1 MVAVGEMVESTQRS
15 DNPVTERVDVV
26 DPAEKLPA
34 ETQKEK
40 NLFNA
45 QVRMMFATANP
56 GVMHTLL
63 VLIVGW
69 MYWGIADQDLLLLW
83 LGMMLA
89 ISTARLVI
97 VQVFAAQSPGDEEIA
112 WWDRVYLVAVFVTG
126 IAWGAAGFLLYPPDN
141 PIYQVALAFVI
152 GGISSSAT
160 ASLAARQIAV
170 VLAVSPALLIASA
183 RFLLD
188 GTEGHIEMGVLLLLY
203 LAVLMN
209 IGRAMHRQIV
219 DALSLRFENQNL
231 VESLER
237 SVSDLEAARRV
248 AEQSSRAK
256 TRFLASAS
264 HDLRQPVHAMTL
276 FVSALTRRLVSD
288 QQSQELIGKINR
300 SLDIVRGLLDSLLD
314 ISKLDAG
321 IVHVRE
327 ERIELRVLLDQ
338 VVNEF
343 AGEAEQKGLYL
354 RSIGSATFIESD
366 IILLGQIIRNLTAN
380 AIRYTD
386 DGGVLLAVRKK
397 SDKARIEVWDTGV
410 GIRTEDQKDVFQE
423 FFQLRNASSDQQ
435 GGLGLGLSIVKRT
448 CDLLGCQIE
457 VMSTFGKGS
466 RFVVTLPLAADQAQF
481 SPSTDLK
488 LPDMSGTHAPSHV
501 LLIEDDPLSADA
513 LSVLLESWGYKC
525 ALTDSLAGA
534 PGAIEA
540 LNGRIDLIISDYRLA
555 DGETGDRVANEV
567 RSQVGVKTPVLIV
580 TGDTGPD
587 RLLDL
592 RDTGFDLLHKPV
604 QPAELRAMVRHL
616 LAANVR

>member
-1 MVAVGEMVESTQRS
+1 MAMHEGVTNNEASKEPMSTHVGGPGLSMAS
-15 DNPVTERVDVV
+15 
-26 DPAEKLPA
+26 K
-34 ETQKEK
+34 ET

-69 MYWGIADQDLLLLW
+69 MYWGIADQDSLLLW
-83 LGMMLA
+83 LGVMLA
-89 ISTARLVI
+89 ISMARLAF
-97 VQVFAAQSPGDEEIA
+97 VQAFVARNPADDEIA
-112 WWDRVYLVAVFVTG
+112 WWDRIYLMAVFITG

-141 PIYQVALAFVI
+141 TVYQVALAFVI

-160 ASLAARQIAV
+160 ASLASRQIAV
-170 VLAVSPALLIASA
+170 VLAVSPALLIAST
-183 RFLLD
+183 RFLFD

-231 VESLER
+231 VASLEK
-237 SVSDLEAARRV
+237 SVSDLEVARGV

-276 FVSALTRRLVSD
+276 FVSALARRLAED
-288 QQSQELIGKINR
+288 EQSQGLIAKINR
-300 SLDIVRGLLDSLLD
+300 SLDSVRGLLDSLLD

-338 VVNEF
+338 IVNEF
-343 AGEAEQKGLYL
+343 SGEAEEKGLYL
-354 RSIGSATFIESD
+354 RSAGPMAFVDSD
-366 IILLGQIIRNLTAN
+366 PVLLGQIVRNLTAN

-386 DGGVLLAVRKK
+386 RGGVLVAARK
-397 SDKARIEVWDTGV
+397 SGNTARIEVWDTGV
-410 GIRTEDQKDVFQE
+410 GIRSEDQEDVFQE

-448 CDLLGCQIE
+448 CDLLGCQMQ
-457 VMSTFGKGS
+457 VMSEFGKGS
-466 RFVVTLPLAADQAQF
+466 RFVVSLQLAADQTRHVAHL
-481 SPSTDLK
+481 DLGA
-488 LPDMSGTHAPSHV
+488 PDMVSGQHAFRV

-513 LSVLLESWGYKC
+513 LKGLLESWGYEC
-525 ALTDSLAGA
+525 ALTDGVSGVTEAVGA
-534 PGAIEA
+534 LG
-540 LNGRIDLIISDYRLA
+540 NQVDLIISDYRLA
-555 DGETGDRVANEV
+555 NGETGDDAANEV
-567 RSQVGVKTPVLIV
+567 RSQVGEKTPVLIV

-616 LAANVR
+616 LASNTD

>member
-1 MVAVGEMVESTQRS
+1 MSEGVDRDEVAGKRKASVGGSRGLKGNSIEV
-15 DNPVTERVDVV
+15 
-26 DPAEKLPA
+26 
-34 ETQKEK
+34 

-45 QVRMMFATANP
+45 QVRMMYATANP
-56 GVMHTLL
+56 GIMHTLL

-69 MYWGIADQDLLLLW
+69 MYWGIADQESLLLW
-83 LGMMLA
+83 LGVMLA
-89 ISTARLVI
+89 ISMARLAI
-97 VQVFAAQSPGDEEIA
+97 VQIFAAQAPSDEDIL

-141 PIYQVALAFVI
+141 TVYQVALAFVI

-160 ASLAARQIAV
+160 ASLASRNIAV
-170 VLAVSPALLIASA
+170 VLAVSPALLIASS
-183 RFLLD
+183 RFLFD

-209 IGRAMHRQIV
+209 IGRAMNRQIV

-231 VESLER
+231 VASLEK
-237 SVSDLEAARRV
+237 SVSDLEVASRV

-276 FVSALTRRLVSD
+276 FVSALARRLATD
-288 QQSQELIGKINR
+288 QKSQGLIAKINR
-300 SLDIVRGLLDSLLD
+300 SLDSVRGLLDSLLD

-327 ERIELRVLLDQ
+327 ERLDLRVLLDQ

-343 AGEAEQKGLYL
+343 SGESEEKGLYL
-354 RSIGSATFIESD
+354 RAAGPMAFVDSD
-366 IILLGQIIRNLTAN
+366 PVLLGQIVRNLTAN

-386 DGGVLLAVRKK
+386 SGGVLVAVRK
-397 SDKARIEVWDTGV
+397 SGATARIEVWDTGV
-410 GIRTEDQKDVFQE
+410 GIRSEDQQDIFQE
-423 FFQLRNASSDQQ
+423 FFQLRNVSTDQQ

-448 CDLLGCQIE
+448 CDLLGCQLQ
-457 VMSTFGKGS
+457 VMSEFGKGS
-466 RFVVTLPLAADQAQF
+466 RFVVSLPLTTDQAQHRPN
-481 SPSTDLK
+481 SEPNV
-488 LPDMSGTHAPSHV
+488 PDMAGAQNAFRI

-513 LSVLLESWGYKC
+513 LKGLLESWGYEC
-525 ALTDSLAGA
+525 ALTDGLSGVA
-534 PGAIEA
+534 EA
-540 LNGRIDLIISDYRLA
+540 VRVLGSRVDLIISDYRLA
-555 DGETGDRVANEV
+555 NGETGDHVANEA
-567 RSQVGVKTPVLIV
+567 RSRIGDKTPVLIV

-592 RDTGFDLLHKPV
+592 RETGFDLLHKPV

-616 LAANVR
+616 LAANAE